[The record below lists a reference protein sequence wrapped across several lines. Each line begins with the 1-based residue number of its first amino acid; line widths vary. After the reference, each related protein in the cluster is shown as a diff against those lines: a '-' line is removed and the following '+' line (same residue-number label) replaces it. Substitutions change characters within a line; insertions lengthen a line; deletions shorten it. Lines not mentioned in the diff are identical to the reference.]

1 METRAVVIN
10 EYGGKEKLAEA
21 KVSLPELGADQVL
34 VKVAAT
40 SINPIDWKLREG
52 YLKQMFPWSF
62 PIILGW
68 DVAGEIV
75 EVGQKVKD
83 YHVGDRIFARPETTR
98 FGTYADYTI
107 VDTNLLSPLPES
119 IAFTEAAAVPLA
131 GLTALQALFDHGSL
145 KAGEKVLIHAGAGGV
160 GTYAIQLAK
169 NAGAYVITTASP
181 RNHELVKKLGADE
194 VIDYHTTDFEE
205 VLTDIDLVFDTM
217 GGEIQKKS
225 FSVLKEHGRLI
236 SVLSIEDETLAAT
249 KQIEAK
255 AIWLRTNG
263 EQLSELAKL
272 MADGKLVSVIGET
285 FPLTRQGVYDAHA
298 LSETHHAVGKIVLD
312 NQENL
317 DKNQAK

>member
-194 VIDYHTTDFEE
+194 VIDYHTTDFKE

-285 FPLTRQGVYDAHA
+285 FPLTRQGVYDAHT